1 MNKSDLIAA
10 VRSYMNRPTL
20 TDDEISMWIAT
31 VEGELNT
38 LLRDHPRN
46 LVRASYTQL
55 AGLQNMPIPP
65 DMLQLVRLA
74 TGNTVW
80 HQYPVTAVDLA
91 AAAGNAYIERGTCLE
106 LYPAPAED
114 TLFSLDYHAAIKKL
128 DDIYSENWVST
139 YFPDVYLYGALKEG
153 AVWVKDDQRSQLW
166 AQEFARRVD
175 ALSAQ
180 GWNQNTGAAPR
191 VRLR

>member
-1 MNKSDLIAA
+1 MNKTTLISA

-20 TDDEISMWIAT
+20 TDDEISLWIAT

-74 TGNTVW
+74 SGTTVW
-80 HQYPVTAVDLA
+80 DQYPATAVDQA
-91 AAAGNAYIERGTCLE
+91 AADGNAFIERGNCLE
-106 LYPAPAED
+106 LYPAPTAD
-114 TLFSLDYHAAIKKL
+114 TLFTMDYHAAIHPL
-128 DDIYSENWVST
+128 VDIYDENWVST

-153 AVWVKDDQRSQLW
+153 AVWIKDDARLQLW

-175 ALSAQ
+175 ALAAQ
-180 GWNQNTGAAPR
+180 GWNQNVGAVPAMRP
-191 VRLR
+191 